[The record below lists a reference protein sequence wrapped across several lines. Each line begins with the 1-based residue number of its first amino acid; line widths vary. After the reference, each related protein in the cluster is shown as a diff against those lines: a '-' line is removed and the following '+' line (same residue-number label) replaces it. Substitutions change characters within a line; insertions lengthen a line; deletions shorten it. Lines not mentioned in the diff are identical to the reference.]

1 MPTDGY
7 CFDMSLSIATVVFDS
22 ADPLPLARWWAD
34 AFAAEITE
42 TNDGW
47 FVTVAGGALPVGLA
61 FQKVPD
67 PTPGKN
73 RLHLDLRADDR
84 VAEVER
90 LLAAG
95 ASQVDEHHLGD
106 FTWTVLA
113 DPQGN
118 QFCVFTH

>member
-1 MPTDGY
+1 MALT
-7 CFDMSLSIATVVFDS
+7 ITTVVFDS
-22 ADPLPLARWWAD
+22 ADPVPLGTWWAEQ
-34 AFAAEITE
+34 FGAEVTG

-47 FVTVAGGALPVGLA
+47 FVTVAGGTLPVGLA
-61 FQKVPD
+61 FQKVDD
-67 PTPGKN
+67 PTSGKN
-73 RLHLDLRADDR
+73 RLHLDINADDR
-84 VAEVER
+84 VAQVER

-95 ASQVDEHHLGD
+95 ASRVDEHTMGD

>member
-1 MPTDGY
+1 
-7 CFDMSLSIATVVFDS
+7 MSLRISTVVFDS

-34 AFAAEITE
+34 AFGAEIAE

-47 FVTVAGGALPVGLA
+47 FVTVAGGTLPVGLA

-73 RLHLDLRADDR
+73 RLHLDLAADER
-84 VAEVER
+84 VAEVTR

-95 ASQVDEHHLGD
+95 ATQVAEHTIGD
-106 FTWTVLA
+106 FTWSVLA

-118 QFCVFTH
+118 QFCIATH